1 MCVED
6 AYNRIGRLCKVP
18 HIHRHL
24 PLQKLVETLD
34 EPRIFS
40 SSNCLAKKEFGTI
53 VAVHAKSKNLAWKF
67 KGWHTHILFRH
78 PFWDSEMG
86 LKFYVNVFKL
96 CKDQTNGLLSLRR
109 KSFLPVV
116 FTSALDQLYGD

>member
-40 SSNCLAKKEFGTI
+40 SSNLAFVI
-53 VAVHAKSKNLAWKF
+53 FNSSA
-67 KGWHTHILFRH
+67 
-78 PFWDSEMG
+78 
-86 LKFYVNVFKL
+86 
-96 CKDQTNGLLSLRR
+96 LSLVQIVGKER
-109 KSFLPVV
+109 
-116 FTSALDQLYGD
+116 DGII